1 MSAFKR
7 DIGFNQ
13 EIIDNLLVGIYNKF
27 QDEILENN
35 AKRKNK

>member
-1 MSAFKR
+1 MSTFKR

-27 QDEILENN
+27 QDEILEN
-35 AKRKNK
+35 AKRGNNK